1 MGSSFGKLFRISTF
15 GESLGGGVGV
25 IVDGCPPRLEL
36 DLKKIQADLD
46 RRRPGQSK
54 ITTPRNEDDQVE
66 IISGKKSAHYDLL
79 QPEITLVSTA
89 NIIKEWYADEL
100 KMFSPHTKCT
110 VYGNSNNVVAL
121 SYDQNTDIL
130 HAGTS
135 AGRSEF
141 SGLVR
146 INNTTDPITLDISAS
161 GGVVAEQ

>member
-1 MGSSFGKLFRISTF
+1 MNS
-15 GESLGGGVGV
+15 
-25 IVDGCPPRLEL
+25 DHW
-36 DLKKIQADLD
+36 IQSPTD
-46 RRRPGQSK
+46 
-54 ITTPRNEDDQVE
+54 
-66 IISGKKSAHYDLL
+66 
-79 QPEITLVSTA
+79 
-89 NIIKEWYADEL
+89 ADEL

-146 INNTTDPITLDISAS
+146 INNTTDAITLDLSAS